1 MNNPPPRNQYLQDLN
16 NREIYDKLYDA
27 APNLNLGWIRFG
39 GRDLT
44 SQEIDEALKRGI
56 DPDKIAGRDFFSF
69 GKWKAF
75 DEIRPKE
82 YQLRAQIPAQLAAED
97 YNRRK
102 EDRTISRQQS
112 IQREDREDRQKFE
125 LNLNTQNINARAKE
139 IQEQGKLNMRQ
150 SMLNSVNERRLAILS
165 NPLKVLA

>member
-1 MNNPPPRNQYLQDLN
+1 MSTPPVSNQYLQDLN
-16 NREIYDKLYDA
+16 DRKIYDKLYDA
-27 APNLNLGWIRFG
+27 APALNLGWIRFG

-44 SQEIDEALKRGI
+44 SQETDEALKRGI

-75 DEIRPKE
+75 DEIKPKE

-102 EDRTISRQQS
+102 DERTINRQQNF
-112 IQREDREDRQKFE
+112 QKEDREDRQKFD
-125 LNLNTQNINARAKE
+125 LNLNTQNLDARARE
-139 IQEQGKLNMRQ
+139 LQEQGKLNMRQ
-150 SMLNSVNERRLAILS
+150 SMLNSVNDRRLAILN